1 MERIIIAIDPDTE
14 RSGVA
19 TMVDDV
25 MIKTESYSFP
35 ELIEYARGAADISE
49 VSGRV
54 FEVYVEAGWLNEKPN
69 FHGKHGRVGEKIASA
84 VGANW
89 QTGKLIIETLA
100 FYGINAVPV
109 KPYKKI
115 WRGPDGKITHDELAS
130 IKGVTLLKKRTN
142 QDERDAALIAIYQS
156 GMPIIMTK

>member
-19 TMVDDV
+19 TLIDSE
-25 MIKTESYSFP
+25 INAESFTFP
-35 ELIEYARGAADISE
+35 KVVEYVKCSKDIADGQG
-49 VSGRV
+49 VK
-54 FEVYVEAGWLNEKPN
+54 FEVYVEAGWLNAKPN
-69 FHGKHGRVGEKIASA
+69 FHSKHGRVGEKIASA

-89 QTGKLIIETLA
+89 QTGKLIIETLE

-109 KPYKKI
+109 KPYRKI

-130 IKGVTLLKKRTN
+130 IQGVTLIKNRTN

>member
-14 RSGVA
+14 KSGVA
-19 TMVDDV
+19 TMINGG
-25 MIKTESYSFP
+25 MIKTDSFSFP
-35 ELIEYARGAADISE
+35 ELIEYVRGAADISE
-49 VSGRV
+49 EIGRV
-54 FEVYVEAGWLNEKPN
+54 LEAYVEAGWLNQKPN

-100 FYGINAVPV
+100 FYGIKAVPV

-115 WRGPDGKITHDELAS
+115 WKGSGGKITHDELAS
-130 IKGVTLLKKRTN
+130 IKGVTLLKNRTN

-156 GMPIIMTK
+156 GMPIIMAK